1 MDHNVTTF
9 EILKKRSRTFFL
21 SRLLRFIYLTSKDTN
36 FPWIFPKNWSL
47 KIGPRKLVHENWSTK
62 IGARK
67 LVPEN
72 WSLKIDHWKLV
83 PKNLSQR
90 RSQKLVPKKVPRIWS
105 QEIGPKKLAPKN
117 GPPKKISPKQIQSP
131 LSLRPSNPSLWP
143 PCPFVPPSLQPPCP
157 CWPLV
162 PAAPSSLRRLVP
174 VVPLSLWPPRPFDS
188 LVPVAPPSLCPP
200 PPPPAS
206 ATPLMYVWM
215 SKEFSC
221 LWMLGTSTKPLWSR
235 GMISASQAR
244 GPGFDPPLRKVFQLS
259 DFYFC
264 WGWDWHRSRW
274 SNLLFP
280 SREENRAVRK
290 TALFPSQLWGKYSP
304 HSIKDSVGNEI
315 WCDQTCRCCWTMSG
329 KIKKMSFLKT

>member
-1 MDHNVTTF
+1 
-9 EILKKRSRTFFL
+9 
-21 SRLLRFIYLTSKDTN
+21 
-36 FPWIFPKNWSL
+36 
-47 KIGPRKLVHENWSTK
+47 
-62 IGARK
+62 
-67 LVPEN
+67 
-72 WSLKIDHWKLV
+72 
-83 PKNLSQR
+83 
-90 RSQKLVPKKVPRIWS
+90 
-105 QEIGPKKLAPKN
+105 
-117 GPPKKISPKQIQSP
+117 
-131 LSLRPSNPSLWP
+131 
-143 PCPFVPPSLQPPCP
+143 
-157 CWPLV
+157 
-162 PAAPSSLRRLVP
+162 
-174 VVPLSLWPPRPFDS
+174 
-188 LVPVAPPSLCPP
+188 VAPPSLCPL

-329 KIKKMSFLKT
+329 KIKKIFKSIKENKGKFSQYNQFLIKNPIVLSYRLRSVNFKRAFRFFKFSQKTNEKFLSQCTAVG